1 MVMTHAIQDVVVR
14 DIEPVDT
21 DEITEVLTA
30 AMSDGPVARWM
41 APDPDDRREYAPEY
55 FAIFAEHAVRFG
67 EVYATVDP
75 IDGRLS
81 GVALWFPLT
90 RAIPPPVDY
99 DRRLKEASGPAF
111 DRASQLDALLEEEHP
126 IVPHHYLAFVAVRP
140 ERQNLGIGSA
150 MLARHHSRLDRA
162 GLPAYLEANDPR
174 NRELY
179 LRHGYQSRPPIMLPG
194 GPPVWPMWRPPY
206 T

>member
-21 DEITEVLTA
+21 DEITDVLTA
-30 AMSDGPVARWM
+30 AMCDGAVARWM
-41 APDPDDRREYAPEY
+41 APDPDDRRAYAPEY

-111 DRASQLDALLEEEHP
+111 DRACRLDAMLDEEHP
-126 IVPHHYLAFVAVRP
+126 IVPHHYLAFLAVRP

-162 GLPAYLEANDPR
+162 GIPAYLEANDPR

-179 LRHGYQSRPPIMLPG
+179 LRHGYQSRPPITLPD

-206 T
+206 A